1 MSILRVTRAVT
12 ASDLEQIEWLNTH
25 CFPADFALD
34 FPPGSHWWLA
44 VDGDQT
50 VGFAGVHLDR
60 RTKTAKL
67 LRAGVR
73 KDYQGKGLQRRF
85 ITARERLAK
94 SEGMKTCRTYTSVN
108 NTPSMR
114 NLARLRYR
122 PYFHTTSA
130 AIDGFVSWSKEF

>member
-1 MSILRVTRAVT
+1 MTILRVTRAT
-12 ASDLEQIEWLNTH
+12 SASDLEQIKWLNTH
-25 CFPADFALD
+25 CFPGDRALD
-34 FPPGSHWWLA
+34 MPSGSYWWLA
-44 VDGDQT
+44 KDGDQT
-50 VGFAGVHLDR
+50 VGFAGVRIDR
-60 RTKTAKL
+60 PTKTAKL

-94 SEGMKTCRTYTSVN
+94 GEGMKTCLTYTSVH

-122 PYFHTTSA
+122 PYFHKTSS
-130 AIDGFVSWSKEF
+130 AIDGFISWSKEF